1 MKGKYRKLTLA
12 ALFAVIIAFFSWVSI
27 PTPLTVP
34 VTLQVFG
41 VALCGFSLGAK
52 WGGACIAVYIS
63 MGAVGIPVFSFF
75 QGGISV
81 LTSQSGGFI
90 FGFLILGIFCGIS
103 RLCKPK
109 FLMPLSGLLLCH
121 TVGVLQFCLVTG
133 SGVLGG
139 ILTSSLPFILKDGVL
154 VFLAYQTAKR
164 IKLGEIYD

>member
-1 MKGKYRKLTLA
+1 MSGRYRKLTLT
-12 ALFAVIIAFFSWVSI
+12 ALFAVIIAFFSWISV

-41 VALCGFSLGAK
+41 VSLCGFALGAK
-52 WGGACIAVYIS
+52 WGGACIAVYIT
-63 MGAVGIPVFSFF
+63 MGAVGLPVFSFF

-81 LTSQSGGFI
+81 LTSQSGGFV
-90 FGFLILGIFCGIS
+90 FGFLLLGIFCGLS

-109 FLMPLSGLLLCH
+109 FLMPILGLLLCH

-139 ILTSSLPFILKDGVL
+139 IITASLPFILKDGVL
-154 VFLAYQTAKR
+154 IFLAHQTSKR